1 MRRIAA
7 ALFVPLIAAAALA
20 GCGSSSSSASAP
32 SSSPN
37 GSVMAIGTFGQAP
50 TVKIPAKKA
59 GSNLYVK
66 TEVQGSGT
74 PLAGTN
80 AFLGNYVVY
89 IWSGATHKLAL
100 STYTATPQVLSG
112 HLLPGLATALDGKK
126 MGSRVL
132 AVLPPKFG
140 YGSAGNSQVGVTGS
154 DTLVFVVD
162 MIKTYAGT
170 ASASGKAVSSGG
182 GSLPTVTAKANT
194 APAVKIPTSTPP
206 SKLVVKTLIKGSGP
220 PVAKG
225 QEVVTQ
231 YVGLNWRTRAIFD
244 SSWTRGAPFGFQIGA
259 TPAQIIPGWDTG
271 LLGVPVGSRVMLVI
285 PPKDGYGSS
294 GQSNAGIKGTDT
306 LVFVVDVLDAQ
317 NGSAG

>member
-1 MRRIAA
+1 MRRIAG
-7 ALFVPLIAAAALA
+7 ALFVPLIATAALA
-20 GCGSSSSSASAP
+20 GCGSSPAP
-32 SSSPN
+32 KPSSPN
-37 GSVMAIGTFGQAP
+37 GSVTATGSFGHTP
-50 TVKIPAKKA
+50 TVKIPAKAA
-59 GSNLYVK
+59 GGNLYIK

-74 PLAGTN
+74 PLVSTD

-112 HLLPGLATALDGKK
+112 HLLPGLQTALDGKK

-132 AVLPPKFG
+132 AVLPPKYG
-140 YGSAGNSQVGVTGS
+140 YGTAGNSQVGVTGT

-162 MIKTYAGT
+162 MIKAYTGT
-170 ASASGKAVSSGG
+170 SSASGANVSDGG
-182 GSLPTVTAKANT
+182 AGLPTVTAKT
-194 APAVKIPTSTPP
+194 ASPPTVKIPSSAPP
-206 SKLVVKTLIKGSGP
+206 SALVVKTLIKGSGP

-231 YVGLNWRTRAIFD
+231 YIGLNWRTKSVFD

-259 TPAQIIPGWDTG
+259 SPAQIITGWDKG
-271 LLGVPVGSRVMLVI
+271 LIGVPVGSRVMLVI

-294 GQSNAGIKGTDT
+294 GQAQAGIKGTDT
-306 LVFVVDVLDAQ
+306 LVFVVDVLDAAT
-317 NGSAG
+317 GAGG